1 MMNKSGFG
9 ALSSIAPR
17 QTNIMGQPH
26 MLAYI
31 NPEEEKMLRQMG
43 GAGMAGPAGVPSY
56 FSFSD
61 LFGGG
66 GSDDNQAADTS
77 NDDDDDSFSLS
88 EVFSD
93 FTDFGSSF
101 VSNLVSGAEQIGS
114 AVGSG
119 IETVGSAI
127 GALTGLGSDSST
139 DQDLIDQTVASNP
152 GSSFDINTGI
162 TGSGGES
169 IDVGSNVFVDQSTG
183 ELLDNSENIQTTELT
198 EDELLNQPAMMDDAV
213 AQFYADQEANLPN
226 ITGVSIGS
234 GLSNLVDNLF
244 VAEEEGN
251 SLYEDLANTFT
262 PNDGTTYVD
271 GVLMSDQLALESTI
285 ASNEGASY
293 DGTTGIITGADG
305 NEIDIGTNVN
315 ADDVSS
321 ALYSEL
327 LPGGSE
333 GSLDDFQTRYEAQLE
348 ASELDPTGGS
358 TATGF
363 LVDETF
369 EADLNND
376 GEEETYTSGT
386 EYTVNTND
394 GSIVVADSEEDT
406 TGGLS
411 LLGESLIELEL
422 ADPLDE
428 GEFADGS
435 GTTDLTELGG
445 GEPEEQ
451 VQTIFEDDDDEPDPS
466 FTTTPIFEDQT
477 TQEAFQ
483 RRYKGG
489 GGGFLPAYM
498 QQYISG
504 ETIDEYVRM
513 VTLADGS
520 VYYITPDGRYID
532 PEVFEGTAIVTDST
546 EYFDTGT
553 EQVQTGYTVTDNLT
567 GVIQTFNMDGVLLD
581 TFDPSAQQTA

>member
-1 MMNKSGFG
+1 
-9 ALSSIAPR
+9 
-17 QTNIMGQPH
+17 
-26 MLAYI
+26 
-31 NPEEEKMLRQMG
+31 
-43 GAGMAGPAGVPSY
+43 
-56 FSFSD
+56 
-61 LFGGG
+61 
-66 GSDDNQAADTS
+66 
-77 NDDDDDSFSLS
+77 
-88 EVFSD
+88 
-93 FTDFGSSF
+93 
-101 VSNLVSGAEQIGS
+101 
-114 AVGSG
+114 
-119 IETVGSAI
+119 
-127 GALTGLGSDSST
+127 
-139 DQDLIDQTVASNP
+139 
-152 GSSFDINTGI
+152 
-162 TGSGGES
+162 
-169 IDVGSNVFVDQSTG
+169 
-183 ELLDNSENIQTTELT
+183 
-198 EDELLNQPAMMDDAV
+198 
-213 AQFYADQEANLPN
+213 
-226 ITGVSIGS
+226 
-234 GLSNLVDNLF
+234 
-244 VAEEEGN
+244 
-251 SLYEDLANTFT
+251 
-262 PNDGTTYVD
+262 
-271 GVLMSDQLALESTI
+271 
-285 ASNEGASY
+285 
-293 DGTTGIITGADG
+293 
-305 NEIDIGTNVN
+305 
-315 ADDVSS
+315 
-321 ALYSEL
+321 
-327 LPGGSE
+327 
-333 GSLDDFQTRYEAQLE
+333 
-348 ASELDPTGGS
+348 PTGGS

-520 VYYITPDGRYID
+520 VY
-532 PEVFEGTAIVTDST
+532 
-546 EYFDTGT
+546 
-553 EQVQTGYTVTDNLT
+553 
-567 GVIQTFNMDGVLLD
+567 
-581 TFDPSAQQTA
+581 